1 MSNIFNYIEKY
12 GQTSFKEKEFNDI
25 DNLVFS
31 LLSYLDFTQTSV
43 NNGRYSLEYIG
54 QEYLTNNTYKDVK
67 KIGIAQKDAYKLL
80 KIVIRSQRYKNIKV
94 LHYIYNTNKEMQ
106 FSAVTFKI
114 SNRLKYICFEGT
126 DQLVSGWKEDG
137 NLACFFPVPS
147 HIEAIKY
154 ANKHVNLFGSNV
166 IIGGHSKGGN
176 LALIAAMYMK
186 RYKKFK
192 IKKVYNNDGPGL
204 RKKEFESSKYK
215 KIKKKYIHFVPEFS
229 IVGILLRN
237 DIYNVIKA
245 TKKNI
250 YAHAIS
256 TWIIEEDKLVS
267 SELSIKSQR
276 MEQSI
281 ISWLDKYEDKER
293 IKFVNNIFKIL
304 EDLDIGDL
312 NDAKKIEN
320 IFKIT
325 FGLKNL
331 DEQTKKILIDLLK
344 YNSKNVLGINN

>member
-106 FSAVTFKI
+106 FSAVTFKM

-186 RYKKFK
+186 KYK
-192 IKKVYNNDGPGL
+192 NAL
-204 RKKEFESSKYK
+204 RKSLFLFIVIPASFKTNYSISN
-215 KIKKKYIHFVPEFS
+215 KIS
-229 IVGILLRN
+229 
-237 DIYNVIKA
+237 A
-245 TKKNI
+245 
-250 YAHAIS
+250 
-256 TWIIEEDKLVS
+256 
-267 SELSIKSQR
+267 
-276 MEQSI
+276 
-281 ISWLDKYEDKER
+281 
-293 IKFVNNIFKIL
+293 NNIMKRKL
-304 EDLDIGDL
+304 RR
-312 NDAKKIEN
+312 
-320 IFKIT
+320 
-325 FGLKNL
+325 
-331 DEQTKKILIDLLK
+331 
-344 YNSKNVLGINN
+344 